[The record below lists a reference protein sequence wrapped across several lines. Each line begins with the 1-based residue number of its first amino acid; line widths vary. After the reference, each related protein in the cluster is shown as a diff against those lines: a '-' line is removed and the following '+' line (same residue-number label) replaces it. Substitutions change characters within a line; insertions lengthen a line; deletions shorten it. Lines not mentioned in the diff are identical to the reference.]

1 MNSCKNLCL
10 TIVAMAVLFFLSAEA
25 QAKWV
30 SKNKLQSLQD
40 AVEKMK
46 KERDDCSANLAAS
59 QKKAD
64 EEHAKKNE
72 NIQSLTATNAQL
84 LKDLD
89 SNKNELQKRVA
100 DLVKEKQ
107 EVEKIKTAEVEKLK
121 STYDNLVQGMKKE
134 IQQGSIQ
141 ITQLKD
147 KLTVS
152 LVEKIVFNSGES
164 EVNEQGKQI
173 LKRVADILKK
183 VQDKQIRIEGHTDN
197 IPIGGLLKDRFPTNW
212 ELSTARATSVSRYL
226 QDSGG
231 IDPKV
236 LYAAGYGQHRP
247 IADNLTSDGRSK
259 NRRIEIA
266 LVPLDTASAV
276 PSSSQNKASA
286 PPTQQTTK

>member
-1 MNSCKNLCL
+1 MEDKSQEEEIRMNSCKNLCL

-64 EEHAKKNE
+64 EEHAQNNE

-89 SNKNELQKRVA
+89 SNKNELQ
-100 DLVKEKQ
+100 
-107 EVEKIKTAEVEKLK
+107 
-121 STYDNLVQGMKKE
+121 
-134 IQQGSIQ
+134 
-141 ITQLKD
+141 
-147 KLTVS
+147 
-152 LVEKIVFNSGES
+152 
-164 EVNEQGKQI
+164 
-173 LKRVADILKK
+173 KRVADILKK

-212 ELSTARATSVSRYL
+212 ELSTARATSVARYL

-231 IDPKV
+231 IDPKI

-276 PSSSQNKASA
+276 PASSLNKASA

>member
-1 MNSCKNLCL
+1 
-10 TIVAMAVLFFLSAEA
+10 
-25 QAKWV
+25 
-30 SKNKLQSLQD
+30 
-40 AVEKMK
+40 KMK

-212 ELSTARATSVSRYL
+212 ELSTARATSVARYL

-231 IDPKV
+231 IDPKI

-276 PSSSQNKASA
+276 PASSLNKASA